1 MTRIAVRSLP
11 VFSPLAL
18 LALLAIFAAADP
30 PPALAIGRAAPPVG
44 APAGGAV
51 AAARVKWDVGPLPL
65 QAKFIVNEA
74 EMTEDRQLGGSHLVP
89 AILLGFGL
97 LLGGGWLYG
106 SRLALMFRKDP
117 LTARVRDQLDKL
129 DAARLAVRSLA
140 FGAMAG
146 HTETELFEVRALH
159 DTIAERA
166 DALLDKA
173 KSDFCLDAVDEAY
186 FVSETERIIADCK
199 SLFEKLAALQ
209 PDRKAGAWT
218 VAHYGPNVVA
228 RAKRGWDRAF
238 ASDGELR
245 MTTIAQLNQM
255 KWPLW
260 SALKWMAGA
269 SPPR

>member
-1 MTRIAVRSLP
+1 MTKSAVRSLP
-11 VFSPLAL
+11 VFSVLAL
-18 LALLAIFAAADP
+18 LALFTGADSRRAFALGNAAPPSFAAA
-30 PPALAIGRAAPPVG
+30 
-44 APAGGAV
+44 GAV
-51 AAARVKWDVGPLPL
+51 PAAVKWDVGPLPL
-65 QAKFIVNEA
+65 QARIIVNEA
-74 EMTEDRQLGGSHLVP
+74 EMTEDHQLGGSHLVP
-89 AILLGFGL
+89 AILLALGL

-129 DAARLAVRSLA
+129 DAARLAVRNLA
-140 FGAMAG
+140 FGAMAA
-146 HTETELFEVRALH
+146 HSETELFEIRALH

-173 KSDFCLDAVDEAY
+173 KADFCLDAVDEGY
-186 FVSETERIIADCK
+186 FVSETGRIIADCK

-218 VAHYGPNVVA
+218 VVSYGPNVVA
-228 RAKRGWDRAF
+228 RAKRSWDRAF
-238 ASDGELR
+238 VSDGELR

-269 SPPR
+269 TPPR